1 MLAQGPTQTGND
13 DVRIAQISTLST
25 PVRRDLADSI
35 EHLVWL
41 LTRGLID
48 LGHEVTVFAAGNSET
63 DGELVAALPGGY
75 NKRSEPWVP
84 IDWQLCEWI
93 NLCHAVEQ
101 SSRFDIL
108 HSHAYLW
115 GLPLQSLSRAPMVH
129 TLHIAPQEDNVRLWS
144 MWPDSHVTAISRDQ
158 WRQFTQFNPVATI
171 YHGVDPDQFAF
182 GSEPEDYV
190 CYLGRFTEAK
200 GPLDA
205 IAAARDLGLRIILAG
220 PDDAYYRQTVAPLVD
235 GKSVQ
240 FIGYVGEAERSRLL
254 GGARALLYPLW
265 YQEPFG
271 LVLAEAMMCGTP
283 IAAMRIGSVPEIVDE
298 DITGCSTADRGEF
311 GDTVVRA
318 MALDRVRVRQTAVTR
333 FSADRM
339 VREYADLYA
348 RLVKN
353 G

>member
-1 MLAQGPTQTGND
+1 
-13 DVRIAQISTLST
+13 
-25 PVRRDLADSI
+25 
-35 EHLVWL
+35 
-41 LTRGLID
+41 
-48 LGHEVTVFAAGNSET
+48 
-63 DGELVAALPGGY
+63 
-75 NKRSEPWVP
+75 VP

-101 SSRFDIL
+101 SERFDIL

-115 GLPLQSLSRAPMVH
+115 GLPLQSLSNALMVH
-129 TLHIAPQEDNVRLWS
+129 TLHITPQEDNARLWS
-144 MWPDSHVTAISRDQ
+144 MWPDSYVTAISHDQ
-158 WRQFTQFNPVATI
+158 WRPFAQFNPVATI
-171 YHGVDPDQFAF
+171 YHGVDPNQFAF
-182 GSEPEDYV
+182 RKEPEDYV

-205 IAAARDLGLRIILAG
+205 IGAARDLGLRIILAG
-220 PDDAYYRQTVAPLVD
+220 PDDAYYQQTVSPLVD

-240 FIGYVGEAERSRLL
+240 FIGYVGETERSRLL
-254 GGARALLYPLW
+254 GGARALLYPIR

-283 IAAMRIGSVPEIVDE
+283 IAAMRMGAVPEIVDE
-298 DITGCSTADRGEF
+298 EVTGCSTADRGQF
-311 GDTVVRA
+311 GNTVVRA
-318 MALDRVRVRQTAVTR
+318 MALDRTRVRRTAIAR

-348 RLVKN
+348 RLVKS